1 MIFTDTLSAEISKNA
16 ANSFLATKLSF
27 INMVSDLCLKVGAN
41 IDSVSRSIG
50 ADPRIGTDFLK
61 AGIGFG
67 GECLPKDLNSFI
79 FSGKTNGVN
88 FSILEEVQKVNDN
101 RVTVYLSQIKD
112 TLPNLKDMSFA
123 VWGLAFKPVSYTH
136 LKLPTSD
143 LV

>member
-1 MIFTDTLSAEISKNA
+1 MTIRTILTEPNKRLRQVSLPVENVGKEEQDLMIFTDTRSAEISKNA

-79 FSGKTNGVN
+79 DS
-88 FSILEEVQKVNDN
+88 
-101 RVTVYLSQIKD
+101 
-112 TLPNLKDMSFA
+112 
-123 VWGLAFKPVSYTH
+123 
-136 LKLPTSD
+136 
-143 LV
+143 